1 METLISDAD
10 KNLLVKWEGKFN
22 SCNTLRSKY
31 EQQWYLNLA
40 FFSGKQWVS
49 LDISRTSSSGYTLT
63 DAPKGEAWRERSVR
77 NKIKRIIRNELT
89 KLTKEEPQFYV
100 NPSTTEDEDRM
111 AAIAA
116 EAISEFHLTS
126 ENFATKRSLATF
138 WALIC
143 GTGYIKTFYNPGKKT
158 PEGHTGKVEYEGL
171 SAWPIYVPYLDVI
184 DLQDQPY
191 VFHAR
196 TIGCERVSE
205 VYGKDLKPD
214 TISSSNPLDS
224 KLTQALGI
232 NKNSSKTDPN
242 EVYVKE
248 LWIKPCRDFPAG
260 VMFVYAADN
269 LLYMQ
274 EGNQSSEPDAV
285 IQRGEFPYKHL
296 EFPFQKITHI
306 PTGTFYGESTIKEL
320 ISAQRDYN
328 RIRSQ
333 IIEHRNMVAK
343 PQFEMT
349 KGAFNVKQFNSR
361 PGLILQV
368 NPGFKGPV
376 PIEKPP
382 LEPVTFQELDVNMRE
397 MDDISGQFEISRGRT
412 PPGVEAASAIAFLQ
426 EETDTILLHTVDS
439 IELAVQSSGR
449 QTLDLV
455 SQYWQT
461 ERITEVISKNNEL
474 EASLFKQVQISSNM
488 DFHVVSGSMTP
499 RSNAGKQAM
508 ITELIK
514 NGIVPPEKALK
525 YMQLAET
532 NKLYDEMQIDTRQAQ
547 RENFYMT
554 KGQELKRQ
562 NGESATE
569 INQETGA
576 PELVPSFEMRN
587 KIDPNTGAPMLSPGQ
602 PPQIDPMTQMP
613 VMGPNGLPVGAPT
626 PVEEFMTINSFDDHP
641 THIDEHTRYMKGQ
654 QYETLPPE
662 IKKIFLDH
670 VRQHKEEMA
679 SEMMAMQPPA
689 PPMQGQE
696 VGPT

>member
-1 METLISDAD
+1 MDLNLDAD
-10 KNLLVKWEGKFN
+10 KKLLSTWEDKFN
-22 SCNTLRSKY
+22 RCNSLRAKY

-40 FFSGKQWVS
+40 FYSGKQWVS
-49 LDISRTSSSGYTLT
+49 LDQSRASASGYSLT
-63 DAPKGEAWRERSVR
+63 ELPKGEAWRERSVR
-77 NKIKRIIRNELT
+77 NKVKRIIRNELT
-89 KLTKEEPQFYV
+89 KLTKEEPQFFV
-100 NPSTTEDEDRM
+100 NPSTSEDQDRM

-116 EAISEFHLTS
+116 EAIAEFHITS
-126 ENFATKRSLATF
+126 ENYKTKRALATF

-143 GTGYIKTFYNPGKKT
+143 GTGYVKTFYNPGKQT
-158 PEGHTGKVEYEGL
+158 PEGHVGKVEYEGL
-171 SAWPIYVPYLDVI
+171 SAWPIFVPYLDVI
-184 DLQDQPY
+184 DIQDQPY

-196 TIGCERVSE
+196 TISCERVSE

-214 TISSSNPLDS
+214 VTSSVNPLDA

-232 NKNSSKTDPN
+232 NKSATKTDPN

-248 LWIKPCRDFPAG
+248 VWVKPCREFPSGA
-260 VMFVYAADN
+260 MFVYAAGN

-274 EGNQSSEPDAV
+274 EKKQEIGGDEL
-285 IQRGEFPYKHL
+285 IQAERMFPYKHG

-306 PTGTFYGESTIKEL
+306 PTGTYYGESTIKEL

-349 KGAFNVKQFNSR
+349 KGAFNVKQFNSK

-439 IELAVQSSGR
+439 IELAVESSGR

-455 SQYWQT
+455 SEYWTTQ
-461 ERITEVISKNNEL
+461 RITEVISKNNEL
-474 EASLFKQVQISSNM
+474 EAALFKSVQISSNM
-488 DFHVVSGSMTP
+488 DFHVVSGSMMP

-508 ITELIK
+508 ISDLIK
-514 NGIVPPEKALK
+514 NGIIPPEKALK

-532 NKLYDEMQIDTRQAQ
+532 NKLWEDMQVDSRQAQ
-547 RENFYMT
+547 RENFLMS

-562 NGESATE
+562 NGESETQ
-569 INQETGA
+569 INPETGA
-576 PELVPSFEMRN
+576 PELVPSYEMRN
-587 KIDPNTGAPMLSPGQ
+587 QIDPNTGAPMMTPMQ
-602 PPQIDPMTQMP
+602 EPQIDPMTGMP
-613 VMGPNGLPVGAPT
+613 AMDPNTGLPVGAPV

-654 QYETLPPE
+654 MYESLPPQ

-679 SEMMAMQPPA
+679 AEMMAAQPQ